1 MFINIQIPPQ
11 IQTFLKSELL
21 AEQNDIQK
29 KKPLSEAEISQGLK
43 SLSNWE
49 IKNHQL
55 TYTHQ
60 FKNFVEAINFVNCLI
75 IPTET
80 ANHHPDLVISYNQ
93 VTINLITHD
102 LGELTAQDFDMATT
116 ISQLIQTWKSDKT
129 CNGN

>member
-1 MFINIQIPPQ
+1 M
-11 IQTFLKSELL
+11 
-21 AEQNDIQK
+21 QK